1 VPKYFEDLAEG
12 DVFDS
17 PRDVEMTR
25 EAIVEF
31 ASRYDPQL
39 FHIDD
44 DAGRRSPV
52 GELFASAFHT
62 LCIGHKL
69 AHEAGIF
76 DFLPVVGLGIS
87 DLNIPKPVL
96 VGDRLHTRATI
107 KEKRESMSK
116 PTQGV
121 VKLHMAV
128 FNQNDDL
135 VLQYVVSELVYKR
148 PP

>member
-1 VPKYFEDLAEG
+1 MPKYFEDLAEG